1 MTSIKASGR
10 NEFTGTTDF
19 QSVAWCYSTDW
30 KSVVQIANGKFYPA
44 ARLRIVCMMDIPV
57 RRMAKNHCQSN
68 MSQEPKSPADD
79 ADDESPDGRI
89 LLAGGVLLFMAGAV
103 TGAMLYAFGLAGRHF
118 DISVLRGGL
127 LTFGVISLAVAVG
140 IILMTALIRLL
151 TVFWPRSLTIWSEIR
166 LLRKAKKKTLSLLT
180 RRHGLQEER
189 ARLTARMQATYV
201 MEKESAKVANQQAL
215 QELRGAL
222 QLSMVRS
229 CEIVFEHL
237 NRTLDQ
243 YHELIAE
250 IEASFLPSIEKKTLL
265 DALSAKLNVDAVDQK
280 RKSAQQMMESAIW
293 EIRFRKARM
302 MASRKTAAA
311 VQYLQKIRQRTE
323 SHRILLQIDA
333 LINEFTASV

>member
-1 MTSIKASGR
+1 
-10 NEFTGTTDF
+10 
-19 QSVAWCYSTDW
+19 
-30 KSVVQIANGKFYPA
+30 
-44 ARLRIVCMMDIPV
+44 MDIHV
-57 RRMAKNHCQSN
+57 RRMAMKHCRN
-68 MSQEPKSPADD
+68 DMSEEPKTTSDD
-79 ADDESPDGRI
+79 SDDESPNSRI
-89 LLAGGVLLFMAGAV
+89 LLAGGVFLFVAGAAA
-103 TGAMLYAFGLAGRHF
+103 GAMLYAFGLAGRHF

-140 IILMTALIRLL
+140 IILLTTLIKLL
-151 TVFWPRSLTIWSEIR
+151 TVFWPRSLTIWSEVR
-166 LLRKAKKKTLSLLT
+166 LLRKARKRTVSLLT
-180 RRHGLQEER
+180 RRHGMQEER

-250 IEASFLPSIEKKTLL
+250 IEVSSLPPIEKKKLL
-265 DALSAKLNVDAVDQK
+265 DALSAKLNVEAADQK
-280 RKSAQQMMESAIW
+280 RHSAQQMMETAIW

-302 MASRKTAAA
+302 MASRRTDAAID
-311 VQYLQKIRQRTE
+311 YLQKIRRRTE
-323 SHRILLQIDA
+323 SHRVLLQIDA
-333 LINEFTASV
+333 LIRELTASA

>member
-1 MTSIKASGR
+1 
-10 NEFTGTTDF
+10 
-19 QSVAWCYSTDW
+19 
-30 KSVVQIANGKFYPA
+30 
-44 ARLRIVCMMDIPV
+44 
-57 RRMAKNHCQSN
+57 MAE
-68 MSQEPKSPADD
+68 EPKIIVVDS
-79 ADDESPDGRI
+79 DDESPDGRI
-89 LLAGGVLLFMAGAV
+89 LLAGGVFLFIAGAA

-127 LTFGVISLAVAVG
+127 LTFGVISLAIAVG
-140 IILMTALIRLL
+140 VIAMTGRMKLL
-151 TVFWPRSLTIWSEIR
+151 AVVWPRSLTIWSEVR
-166 LLRKAKKKTLSLLT
+166 LLRKAKKKTLSLLN

-189 ARLTARMQATYV
+189 ARLTAKMQATYV
-201 MEKESAKVANQQAL
+201 MEKESAKVANQKSL

-250 IEASFLPSIEKKTLL
+250 IEASSLPSIEKKELL
-265 DALSAKLNVDAVDQK
+265 DSLSAKLNVEAVDQK
-280 RKSAQQMMESAIW
+280 RQSAQQMMESAIW

-302 MASRKTAAA
+302 MAGRKTTAA
-311 VQYLQKIRQRTE
+311 VDYLQKIRQRTE

-333 LINEFTASV
+333 LINELTASA

>member
-1 MTSIKASGR
+1 
-10 NEFTGTTDF
+10 
-19 QSVAWCYSTDW
+19 
-30 KSVVQIANGKFYPA
+30 
-44 ARLRIVCMMDIPV
+44 MDIQV
-57 RRMAKNHCQSN
+57 RRMAMKHRRSD
-68 MSQEPKSPADD
+68 MSEEPKTTSDD
-79 ADDESPDGRI
+79 SFDESPDGRI
-89 LLAGGVLLFMAGAV
+89 LLAGGVFLFIAGGAA
-103 TGAMLYAFGLAGRHF
+103 GAMLYAFGLAGRHF

-127 LTFGVISLAVAVG
+127 LTFGVIALAVAVG
-140 IILMTALIRLL
+140 IIMMTALIKLL
-151 TVFWPRSLTIWSEIR
+151 TIFWPRSLTIWSEFR
-166 LLRKAKKKTLSLLT
+166 MLRKARQKTLSLLT

-250 IEASFLPSIEKKTLL
+250 IEASFLPPIEKRKLL
-265 DALSAKLNVDAVDQK
+265 DALSAKLNVEAADQK
-280 RKSAQQMMESAIW
+280 RQSAQQMMESAIW

-302 MASRKTAAA
+302 MARRKTAAA
-311 VQYLQKIRQRTE
+311 VDYLQKIRLRTE

-333 LINEFTASV
+333 LISELTASA